1 MSSQYRE
8 KDETC
13 PVSTGRGGGGVV
25 EGQSGVLHNQRV
37 RGREK
42 E

>member
-1 MSSQYRE
+1 MSSQYRKE
-8 KDETC
+8 
-13 PVSTGRGGGGVV
+13 GGGVV